1 MDQGRHPKEVLLK
14 SKTLGIKQV
23 NWENQARQRK
33 EYAKN
38 SAKGVRM
45 REREERNIH
54 STF

>member
-1 MDQGRHPKEVLLK
+1 M
-14 SKTLGIKQV
+14 

-45 REREERNIH
+45 REREERNIY
-54 STF
+54 SAFWEGKSFNVAER